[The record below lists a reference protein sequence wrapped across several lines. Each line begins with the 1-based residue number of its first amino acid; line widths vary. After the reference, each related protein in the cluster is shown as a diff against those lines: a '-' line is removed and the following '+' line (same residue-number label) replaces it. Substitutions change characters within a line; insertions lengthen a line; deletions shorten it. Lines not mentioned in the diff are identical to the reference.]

1 VGSSKPKRAGRSKTP
16 ARAAYHHGDLRQA
29 LLDVALELIA
39 EHGPDG
45 FTLREAARRLG
56 VSHSAPYRHFIDK
69 DALLIAVAEAG
80 FAELY
85 RSGRAASDAADD
97 APRSRLRAFGEA
109 YLRFAIE
116 HPSQYRVMFGRAI
129 SKPTP
134 VLREASDLAFGLLE
148 AQIAEVVGC
157 VDVRDLAMAV
167 MAGVHGLAM
176 LALDGMLGEDDGE
189 FGARFDALTETTL
202 DLIDAG
208 LGIRA
213 CQRRSITI

>member
-1 VGSSKPKRAGRSKTP
+1 MASSKPKRASRSK
-16 ARAAYHHGDLRQA
+16 AAPRTDYHHGDLRRA
-29 LLDVALELIA
+29 LIDVALELIA

-45 FTLREAARRLG
+45 FTLREAARQLG
-56 VSHSAPYRHFIDK
+56 VSHSAPYRHFADK

-85 RSGRAASDAADD
+85 RVGRAATDAAENS
-97 APRSRLRAFGEA
+97 PRARLRAYGAA

-134 VLREASDLAFGLLE
+134 ALREAGDLAFGLLE
-148 AQIAEVVGC
+148 AQVAEVVGR

-176 LALDGMLGEDDGE
+176 LALDGMLDVDGY
-189 FGARFDALTETTL
+189 ACPRFKVLSKVTL

-208 LGIRA
+208 LDPGNSA
-213 CQRRSITI
+213 

>member
-1 VGSSKPKRAGRSKTP
+1 MASSKVKRASRAKP
-16 ARAAYHHGDLRQA
+16 APRRAYHHGDLRQA

-56 VSHSAPYRHFIDK
+56 VSHSAPYRHFTDK

-80 FAELY
+80 FVELH
-85 RSGRAASDAADD
+85 RAGRAASDAAEDC
-97 APRSRLRAFGEA
+97 PRARLRAFGEA

-134 VLREASDLAFGLLE
+134 ALREAGDLAFGLLE
-148 AQIAEVVGC
+148 AQVAEVVGS
-157 VDVRDLAMAV
+157 VDTRDLAMAV

-176 LALDGMLGEDDGE
+176 LALDGMLDDQGECGS
-189 FGARFDALTETTL
+189 RFEALTEVTL
-202 DLIDAG
+202 DLLDAG
-208 LGIRA
+208 LGARA
-213 CQRRSITI
+213 SE